1 MSAFGEG
8 GVGDDGDH
16 WSVICTTKY
25 WNRDDKVRFKH
36 ALTKKYVT
44 IVVVYIHA
52 ATLNTVN

>member
-1 MSAFGEG
+1 VSAFGEG

-44 IVVVYIHA
+44 VVYIHA